1 MAYHIYVKLECN
13 LRHKVMIDISQ
24 DFLIGKRYCRR
35 SEDYLFY
42 NEDYFVL
49 SVEIVMD
56 CMPTGETGRRR
67 IRNKE

>member
-1 MAYHIYVKLECN
+1 
-13 LRHKVMIDISQ
+13 MIDISQ